1 MGSSPWFAAVPVISA
16 NLRDIST
23 PFGFVETKKRDA
35 VLWKQDSFYPV
46 PRFQVRFK
54 RWQDCA
60 TLLVPNPRT
69 CCRSSPAVYELQ
81 GFEQLQ
87 TYEQEPAGLMSE
99 LQYYRVY
106 GQLLLSQ

>member
-1 MGSSPWFAAVPVISA
+1 MLAYKKKRQIYQVWHWVEVSAGRRSVGSSPWFAAVPVISA

-54 RWQDCA
+54 RWQEI
-60 TLLVPNPRT
+60 V
-69 CCRSSPAVYELQ
+69 
-81 GFEQLQ
+81 QL
-87 TYEQEPAGLMSE
+87 Y
-99 LQYYRVY
+99 
-106 GQLLLSQ
+106 